1 MVGTCDVDSPFQN
14 QERLKKK
21 KSIFWFIVEEN
32 VMCAKGK

>member
-21 KSIFWFIVEEN
+21 KASFDLLWKK
-32 VMCAKGK
+32 M

>member
-21 KSIFWFIVEEN
+21 KKASFDLLWKK
-32 VMCAKGK
+32 M